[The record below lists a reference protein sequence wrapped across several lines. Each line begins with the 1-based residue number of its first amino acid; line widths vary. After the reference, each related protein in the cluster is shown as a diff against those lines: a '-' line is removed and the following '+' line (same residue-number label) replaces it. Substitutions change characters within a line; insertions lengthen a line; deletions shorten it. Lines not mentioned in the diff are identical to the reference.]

1 MKARSLLVWLGAAAL
16 MSMAGFAHAQKMY
29 RCGNAYQDRPCEGTQ
44 AQGKVVNNWSGSS
57 SGGSLTQDGPCSR
70 RGADALKVVWARDNG
85 TQREQQIADVDRLG
99 LSAPSYEER
108 VQIIESV
115 YAKRGSAPEIRAAVE
130 SECLAEKER
139 QAQAAALAAT
149 AARIAGG
156 GAAAGPAP
164 GARGPSESD
173 IERMEARRHAEMEAN
188 AAAFKQSRCADL
200 ARQYESLRNQE
211 RTGGSSATMARHA
224 ERRRELDER
233 QRREGC

>member
-1 MKARSLLVWLGAAAL
+1 MKTRSLLVWLGVAML
-16 MSMAGFAHAQKMY
+16 LGTAGYAHAQRMY
-29 RCGNAYQDRPCEGTQ
+29 RCGNAYQDRPCEG
-44 AQGKVVNNWSGSS
+44 AKPQGKVVNNWGGAS
-57 SGGSLTQDGPCSR
+57 SGGSLTKDGPCSR

-85 TQREQQIADVDRLG
+85 AQREQQIADVDRLG
-99 LSAPSYEER
+99 LSTPSNEER
-108 VQIIESV
+108 VQLIESV
-115 YAKRGSAPEIRAAVE
+115 YARRGSAPEIRAAIE

-156 GAAAGPAP
+156 GVAAPAS

-173 IERMEARRHAEMEAN
+173 IERMEARRQAEMEAN

-200 ARQYESLRNQE
+200 ARQYEQLRDQE
-211 RTGGSSATMARHA
+211 RAGGSAAAMARHA
-224 ERRRELDER
+224 ERRREMDDR

>member
-1 MKARSLLVWLGAAAL
+1 MKTRSLLVWIGAAVL
-16 MSMAGFAHAQKMY
+16 VGTAGFAQAQKMY
-29 RCGNAYQDRPCEGTQ
+29 RCGNAYQDRPCEGAQ
-44 AQGKVVNNWSGSS
+44 PQGKTVSNWGGSS
-57 SGGSLTQDGPCSR
+57 SGGSLTKDGPCSR

-85 TQREQQIADVDRLG
+85 AQREQQIADVDRLG
-99 LSAPSYEER
+99 LSTPSAEER

-115 YAKRGSAPEIRAAVE
+115 YAKRGSAQEIRVAVE

-156 GAAAGPAP
+156 GAAPVP

-173 IERMEARRHAEMEAN
+173 IERMEARRQAEMEAN

-200 ARQYESLRNQE
+200 ARQYENLRSQE
-211 RTGGSSATMARHA
+211 RTGGSAATMARHA
-224 ERRRELDER
+224 ERRRELDDR